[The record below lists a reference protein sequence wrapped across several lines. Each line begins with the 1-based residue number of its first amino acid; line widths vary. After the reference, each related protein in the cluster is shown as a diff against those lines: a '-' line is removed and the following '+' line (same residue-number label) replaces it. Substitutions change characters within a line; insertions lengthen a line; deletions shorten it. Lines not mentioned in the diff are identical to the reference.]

1 MCVIIL
7 PKLQRM
13 DNINKLIRRV
23 CGQWAFQRIQ
33 VKKQQDENV
42 HILSKKQTYQKVFYV
57 LHYIINI
64 FSGIVL
70 VVASPPFL
78 LTHFPIAT

>member
-1 MCVIIL
+1 MYIFYQ
-7 PKLQRM
+7 K
-13 DNINKLIRRV
+13 N
-23 CGQWAFQRIQ
+23 
-33 VKKQQDENV
+33 
-42 HILSKKQTYQKVFYV
+42 QTYQKVFYV